1 MKKSTISAFSRLA
14 LLLVMVLF
22 FASLFYPIWR
32 IELWAPQ
39 YPEGLALQLHA
50 NKIGGDVE
58 IINGLNHYIGM
69 KTLHTENFPEF
80 SFLSYIIGL
89 FGVAALIV
97 GVTSRRKA
105 LYWLFGAY
113 VLFGILAALD
123 FYRWN
128 YQYGHDLDPN
138 AAIRVPGMAYQPPL
152 IGYKQLLNFG
162 AYSIPDVGGWMLIG
176 AFVLLAAA
184 VFIEARL
191 HRRLRNS
198 AAPTAMVVLLLAL
211 ASCGKRGPVPIMPSV
226 DQCAFCKMT
235 ISDVKYGA
243 EAITDKGRIYKFDDI
258 ACMRNYSNENTQ
270 IQIAAYYVSD
280 FGDSSRLIAAK
291 EASFISGGSIVTPMH
306 GDIIAF
312 SSAEEASATAK
323 AMGATPI
330 TWQKIIAGK

>member
-1 MKKSTISAFSRLA
+1 MKKSTISTFSRLA

-113 VLFGILAALD
+113 VLFGMLAALD

-138 AAIRVPGMAYQPPL
+138 AAIRVPGMAYQPPM

-176 AFVLLAAA
+176 AFVLLTTA
-184 VFIEARL
+184 VFIEIKL

-198 AAPTAMVVLLLAL
+198 AAPTAIVVLLLAL
-211 ASCGKRGPVPIMPSV
+211 SSCGKRGPVPIMPSV

-258 ACMRNYSNENTQ
+258 ACMRNYCNENTQ
-270 IQIAAYYVSD
+270 LQIATFYVSD
-280 FGDSSRLIAAK
+280 FADSSRLIVAT

-306 GDIIAF
+306 GGIIAF
-312 SSAEEASATAK
+312 SSAEEANATAK
-323 AMGATPI
+323 TMGATPI
-330 TWQKIIAGK
+330 TWEKIIAEK